1 MVTVVPGATEPG
13 LIETLTTRSGAGS
26 SCPDPPS
33 PFRRTP
39 VSPAMTTTVERP
51 RLRSWIRPTPGLI
64 QRCRGNKV
72 TRLLP
77 KLCTYVR
84 RGTDEPRR
92 ARRSILPHRMTP
104 DRGQPRTAHIARS
117 GTTFWD

>member
-26 SCPDPPS
+26 SCADAPV

-51 RLRSWIRPTPGLI
+51 RLRSWIRPTPGRI

-77 KLCTYVR
+77 KLCTYVP

-92 ARRSILPHRMTP
+92 ARQSNIPPRQPP
-104 DRGQPRTAHIARS
+104 DRGEPPTAPNPRR
-117 GTTFWD
+117 G